1 MCGDN
6 MIKLDDINYEL
17 IENYKDG
24 FELDAVKEKYT
35 DYFYD
40 YDYILGDWSY
50 GKLRLK
56 GFCNRTNRKCNRIN
70 DIKYK
75 DKYIKELCS
84 YECRYFILKKID

>member
-1 MCGDN
+1 
-6 MIKLDDINYEL
+6 MIKLEDNTYEL
-17 IENYKDG
+17 IDNYKDG
-24 FELDAVKEKYT
+24 YELEPLKEKYT

-56 GFCNRTNRKCNRIN
+56 GFCDRINKKCNRIN

-75 DKYIKELCS
+75 DNYLKEMCS
-84 YECRYFILKKID
+84 YECRYFLLKKIK

>member
-1 MCGDN
+1 
-6 MIKLDDINYEL
+6 MISLDDKKYEL

-24 FELDAVKEKYT
+24 FELDAVKEKFT

>member
-1 MCGDN
+1 
-6 MIKLDDINYEL
+6 MIKLDDISYEL

-24 FELDAVKEKYT
+24 LDLDALKEKYT

-56 GFCNRTNRKCNRIN
+56 GFCNRIFLLPKPSLTK
-70 DIKYK
+70 
-75 DKYIKELCS
+75 
-84 YECRYFILKKID
+84 

>member
-1 MCGDN
+1 
-6 MIKLDDINYEL
+6 MIKLDDIKYEL
-17 IENYKDG
+17 MENYKDG
-24 FELDAVKEKYT
+24 FEIDAVKEKFT

>member
-1 MCGDN
+1 
-6 MIKLDDINYEL
+6 MIKLDNIKYEL
-17 IENYKDG
+17 MENYKDG
-24 FELDAVKEKYT
+24 FELDAVKEKFT

-84 YECRYFILKKID
+84 YECRYFILKKIDYY

>member
-1 MCGDN
+1 
-6 MIKLDDINYEL
+6 MIKLEDMKYEL
-17 IENYKDG
+17 MENYKDG

-56 GFCNRTNRKCNRIN
+56 GFCNRTNKKCNRIN

>member
-1 MCGDN
+1 
-6 MIKLDDINYEL
+6 MIKLDDIKYEL
-17 IENYKDG
+17 MENYKDG
-24 FELDAVKEKYT
+24 FELDAVKEKFT

-84 YECRYFILKKID
+84 YECRYFILKKIS

>member
-1 MCGDN
+1 
-6 MIKLDDINYEL
+6 MIKLDDIKYEL
-17 IENYKDG
+17 MENYKDG
-24 FELDAVKEKYT
+24 FELDAVKEKFT

>member
-1 MCGDN
+1 
-6 MIKLDDINYEL
+6 MIKLDDIKYEL
-17 IENYKDG
+17 MENYKDG
-24 FELDAVKEKYT
+24 FELDAVKEKFT

-84 YECRYFILKKID
+84 YECRYFILKKVD

>member
-1 MCGDN
+1 
-6 MIKLDDINYEL
+6 MIKLDDIKYEL
-17 IENYKDG
+17 MENYKDG
-24 FELDAVKEKYT
+24 FELDAVKEKFT

-40 YDYILGDWSY
+40 YDYLLGDWSY
-50 GKLRLK
+50 GKIRLK

>member
-1 MCGDN
+1 
-6 MIKLDDINYEL
+6 MIKLDGLKYEL
-17 IENYKDG
+17 MENYKDG
-24 FELDAVKEKYT
+24 FELDAVKEKFT

-40 YDYILGDWSY
+40 YDYLLGDWSY

>member
-1 MCGDN
+1 
-6 MIKLDDINYEL
+6 MIKLDDLKYEL
-17 IENYKDG
+17 MENYKDG
-24 FELDAVKEKYT
+24 FELDAVKEKFT

-40 YDYILGDWSY
+40 YDYILGDCSY

>member
-1 MCGDN
+1 
-6 MIKLDDINYEL
+6 MIKLDNIKYEL
-17 IENYKDG
+17 MENYKDG
-24 FELDAVKEKYT
+24 FELDAVKEKFT

-84 YECRYFILKKID
+84 YECRYFILKKD

>member
-1 MCGDN
+1 
-6 MIKLDDINYEL
+6 MIKLDNIKYEL
-17 IENYKDG
+17 MENYKDG
-24 FELDAVKEKYT
+24 FELDAVKEKFT

-40 YDYILGDWSY
+40 YDYLLGDWSY
-50 GKLRLK
+50 GKIRLK

>member
-1 MCGDN
+1 
-6 MIKLDDINYEL
+6 MIKLDDLKYEL
-17 IENYKDG
+17 MENYKDG
-24 FELDAVKEKYT
+24 FELDAVKEKFT

>member
-1 MCGDN
+1 
-6 MIKLDDINYEL
+6 MIKLDDIKYEL
-17 IENYKDG
+17 MENYKDG
-24 FELDAVKEKYT
+24 FELDAVKEKFT

-84 YECRYFILKKID
+84 YDCRYFLVKKVKK

>member
-1 MCGDN
+1 
-6 MIKLDDINYEL
+6 MIKLDDIKYEL
-17 IENYKDG
+17 MENYKDG
-24 FELDAVKEKYT
+24 FELDAVKEKFT

-84 YECRYFILKKID
+84 YECRYFILKKVNK

>member
-1 MCGDN
+1 
-6 MIKLDDINYEL
+6 MIKLDDIKYEL
-17 IENYKDG
+17 MENYKDG
-24 FELDAVKEKYT
+24 FELDAVKEKFT

-84 YECRYFILKKID
+84 YECRYFMLKKID